1 MDPFARA
8 STVRQYLNSP
18 RRYGQE
24 LYFEN
29 GQKESPLDIQD
40 GYDKFND
47 NVKYSTISRHK
58 HLL

>member
-8 STVRQYLNSP
+8 ASNTYLNSP
-18 RRYGQE
+18 RRCQE

-29 GQKESPLDIQD
+29 GQKESPLDIRMD
-40 GYDKFND
+40 TIELHD
-47 NVKYSTISRHK
+47 NVKYFRRISRHK